1 MNQISGNHQRGCDPS
16 HPYIQHLKISL
27 VGIAV
32 WWMLL
37 LPFDYSLFDWVF
49 KTIQKPFMG
58 LLQAM
63 DQELIFETDTYG
75 TYVLIALSLLL
86 GVFSSPVIHWIC
98 SKWKL
103 HPTAL
108 LKTVLAAILF
118 FFLFKYGW
126 DKITKG
132 QFYMP
137 EPNTL
142 FTPFGKLSKD
152 IAYWS
157 LVGSSYPYTVSL
169 GIIEVV
175 AALLLLFKRTQF
187 LASLLAVVIFG
198 QVVLI
203 NFSFDI
209 SVKLL
214 SGSLFLFSIAYSL
227 CFRQNWRGVFGF
239 AVEKVRYNRSR
250 RHGIITVAFAGIVIA
265 ECILPSLLSSNLND
279 DLYPRLAHHG
289 AYTVHGSREVKQ
301 LFIHRRHYIILQSW
315 DDAFKDY
322 QIDTHHSNQY
332 TSNQRTIICDWNRN
346 QLIINNDTFRI
357 QRIPFRNLPVLQE
370 SFHTFSDEF
379 H

>member
-1 MNQISGNHQRGCDPS
+1 MKE
-16 HPYIQHLKISL
+16 HLKVSFI
-27 VGIAV
+27 GIAF
-32 WWMLL
+32 WWVLL
-37 LPFDYSLFDWVF
+37 LPFDYSLFDWIF
-49 KTIQKPFMG
+49 KTVQKPFIG
-58 LLQAM
+58 LLNTI

-86 GVFSSPVIHWIC
+86 GVFSSPIVHWIC

-103 HPTAL
+103 QPTEL
-108 LKTVLAAILF
+108 LKTVLASILF

-126 DKITKG
+126 DKIIKV

-169 GIIEVV
+169 GIIEVIT
-175 AALLLLFKRTQF
+175 ALLLLFKRTQF

-214 SGSLFLFSIAYSL
+214 SGSLLLFCIVYSL
-227 CFRQNWRGVFGF
+227 CFRQNWRGLFGYG
-239 AVEKVRYNRSR
+239 AEKIRYNNTLKHRVMR
-250 RHGIITVAFAGIVIA
+250 FIFAGLIIA
-265 ECILPSLLSSNLND
+265 ESISPSLISGNLND
-279 DLYPRLAHHG
+279 DHYPRLAHHG
-289 AYTVHGSREVKQ
+289 AYRVYGSREVKH
-301 LFIHRRHYIILQSW
+301 LFIHRRHYIILQSKN
-315 DDAFKDY
+315 DVFTDY
-322 QIDTHHSNQY
+322 RIDTHGSNQY
-332 TSNQRTIICDWNRN
+332 TASQRNIVCDWRKN
-346 QLIINNDTFRI
+346 QIIIDNDTFRI
-357 QRIPFRNLPVLQE
+357 EKIPFKNLPILQE

>member
-1 MNQISGNHQRGCDPS
+1 MNQISGNHQRGCDGS

-86 GVFSSPVIHWIC
+86 GVFSSPFIHWIC

-209 SVKLL
+209 SVKLFY
-214 SGSLFLFSIAYSL
+214 GSLFLLHTACASGKIGEAYSD
-227 CFRQNWRGVFGF
+227 
-239 AVEKVRYNRSR
+239 
-250 RHGIITVAFAGIVIA
+250 
-265 ECILPSLLSSNLND
+265 LPWKKYVTTAPADTGWSQLL
-279 DLYPRLAHHG
+279 
-289 AYTVHGSREVKQ
+289 
-301 LFIHRRHYIILQSW
+301 LQG
-315 DDAFKDY
+315 
-322 QIDTHHSNQY
+322 
-332 TSNQRTIICDWNRN
+332 
-346 QLIINNDTFRI
+346 
-357 QRIPFRNLPVLQE
+357 
-370 SFHTFSDEF
+370 
-379 H
+379 

>member
-1 MNQISGNHQRGCDPS
+1 MKE
-16 HPYIQHLKISL
+16 HLKISL
-27 VGIAV
+27 TGIAF

-37 LPFDYSLFDWVF
+37 LPFDYSLFDWIF
-49 KTIQKPFMG
+49 KSIQKPFTG
-58 LLQAM
+58 LLNTI
-63 DQELIFETDTYG
+63 DQQLIFETDTYG

-86 GVFSSPVIHWIC
+86 GVFSSPIVHWIC

-103 HPTAL
+103 NPTEL
-108 LKTVLAAILF
+108 LKTVLASILF

-126 DKITKG
+126 DKVTKG

-169 GIIEVV
+169 GIIEVI
-175 AALLLLFKRTQF
+175 AAFLLLFKRTQF
-187 LASLLAVVIFG
+187 LASLLSIVIFG

-214 SGSLFLFSIAYSL
+214 SGSLLLFSIAYSI
-227 CFRQNWRGVFGF
+227 CFPTNWRGLLGLGAERIPFKNSRKHLIIKFIF
-239 AVEKVRYNRSR
+239 AVV
-250 RHGIITVAFAGIVIA
+250 VIS
-265 ECILPSLLSSNLND
+265 ESIFPSLMSGNLND
-279 DLYPRLAHHG
+279 DKYPRLAHHG
-289 AYTVHGSREVKQ
+289 AYRVYGNPEVKH
-301 LFIHRRHYIILQSW
+301 LFIHRQHYLILQSNN
-315 DDAFKDY
+315 DVFTDY
-322 QIDTHHSNQY
+322 RIDTHVSHQY
-332 TSNQRTIICDWNRN
+332 TSSRRNIICDWSKN
-346 QLIINNDTFRI
+346 QVIMGNDTFRI
-357 QRIPFRNLPVLQE
+357 EKIPFNKLPILQE

>member
-1 MNQISGNHQRGCDPS
+1 M
-16 HPYIQHLKISL
+16 IQHLKISFT
-27 VGIAV
+27 GIAV
-32 WWMLL
+32 WWILL
-37 LPFDYSLFDWVF
+37 LPFDYSLFDWIF
-49 KTIQKPFMG
+49 KCIQAPFTG
-58 LLQAM
+58 LLKTM
-63 DQELIFETDTYG
+63 DQDLIFETDTYG
-75 TYVLIALSLLL
+75 TYVLISLSILL
-86 GVFSSPVIHWIC
+86 GVVSSPVIHWIC

-103 HPTAL
+103 NPTEL
-108 LKTVLAAILF
+108 LKTILAAILF

-169 GIIEVV
+169 GIIEVI
-175 AALLLLFKRTQF
+175 AAFLLLFKRTQF
-187 LASLLAVVIFG
+187 LASLLAIVIFG

-214 SGSLFLFSIAYSL
+214 SGSLLLFSIFYSS
-227 CFRQNWRGVFGF
+227 CFTQNWKGMFGF
-239 AVEKVRYNRSR
+239 SVEKVRYNQSR
-250 RHGIITVAFAGIVIA
+250 KHRIIRYTFASLVVLESIS
-265 ECILPSLLSSNLND
+265 PTLLSKNWND
-279 DLYPRLAHHG
+279 DRYQRLAHHG
-289 AYTVHGSREVKQ
+289 AYRVYGNPAIRH
-301 LFIHRRHYIILQSW
+301 LFIHRQQYAILQSW

-322 QIDTHHSNQY
+322 KIDTHFADQY
-332 TSNQRTIICDWNRN
+332 TSLDGELVCNWKENRIIIHNKAY
-346 QLIINNDTFRI
+346 RI
-357 QRIPFRNLPVLQE
+357 RQIPFRNLPVLQE

>member
-1 MNQISGNHQRGCDPS
+1 MRE
-16 HPYIQHLKISL
+16 HLKISFI
-27 VGIAV
+27 GIAF

-49 KTIQKPFMG
+49 KTIQKPFTG
-58 LLQAM
+58 LLKAM
-63 DQELIFETDTYG
+63 DHELIFETDTYG

-86 GVFSSPVIHWIC
+86 GVFSSPIVNWIC

-103 HPTAL
+103 HPTDL

-118 FFLFKYGW
+118 LFLFKYGW
-126 DKITKG
+126 DKITKT

-214 SGSLFLFSIAYSL
+214 SGSLLVFSIVYSL
-227 CFRQNWRGVFGF
+227 CFRQNWSGIFGF
-239 AVEKVRYNRSR
+239 AVEKVRYNNTRKHR
-250 RHGIITVAFAGIVIA
+250 IIKFAFAGIMVA
-265 ECILPSLLSSNLND
+265 ESIFPTFRSRNVND
-279 DLYPRLAHHG
+279 DRYPRLAHHG
-289 AYTVHGSREVKQ
+289 AYRVYGSREVKN
-301 LFIHRRHYIILQSW
+301 LFIHRQHYVILQSW
-315 DDAFKDY
+315 DDTFKDY
-322 QIDTHHSNQY
+322 KIDTHLLKQY
-332 TSNQRTIICDWNRN
+332 TSIQGEIRCMWDENQVIIHG
-346 QLIINNDTFRI
+346 DTFKI
-357 QRIPFRNLPVLQE
+357 KQIPFTKLPVLQE

>member
-1 MNQISGNHQRGCDPS
+1 MM
-16 HPYIQHLKISL
+16 QHLKISFI
-27 VGIAV
+27 GIAA

-37 LPFDYSLFDWVF
+37 LPFDYSLFDWIF
-49 KTIQKPFMG
+49 KTLQKPFIV
-58 LLQAM
+58 LLKAM
-63 DQELIFETDTYG
+63 DHELIFETDTYG
-75 TYVLIALSLLL
+75 TYVLIALSMLL
-86 GVFSSPVIHWIC
+86 GVFSSPLIHWIC

-103 HPTAL
+103 NQTEL
-108 LKTVLAAILF
+108 LKTVLASILF

-169 GIIEVV
+169 GIIEVF
-175 AALLLLFKRTQF
+175 AAFLLLFKRTQF
-187 LASLLAVVIFG
+187 LASLLSIGIFA

-214 SGSLFLFSIAYSL
+214 AGSLLLFSIIYSAS
-227 CFRQNWRGVFGF
+227 FKQNWKGIFGF
-239 AVEKVRYNRSR
+239 GAEKVIYKNSQK
-250 RHGIITVAFAGIVIA
+250 HLILKLAFAALVIV
-265 ECILPSLLSSNLND
+265 ESTFPSLVSRNLND
-279 DLYPRLAHHG
+279 DNYPRLAHHG
-289 AYTVHGSREVKQ
+289 AYRVSGSKEVKR
-301 LFIHRRHYIILQSW
+301 LFIHRQHYLILQSW
-315 DDAFKDY
+315 NDAFKDY
-322 QIDTHHSNQY
+322 KINTHLPYQY
-332 TSNQRTIICDWNRN
+332 TSENGEIRCRWNRN
-346 QLIINNDTFRI
+346 QVIIHNDTFRI
-357 QRIPFRNLPVLQE
+357 QKVPFRKLPILQE

>member
-1 MNQISGNHQRGCDPS
+1 MM
-16 HPYIQHLKISL
+16 IQHLKISFI
-27 VGIAV
+27 GIAV
-32 WWMLL
+32 WWTLL
-37 LPFDYSLFDWVF
+37 LPFDYALFDQIF
-49 KTIQKPFMG
+49 KSVQKPFIG
-58 LLQAM
+58 LLKAL
-63 DQELIFETDTYG
+63 DHDLIFETDTYG

-86 GVFSSPVIHWIC
+86 GVLSSPIIHWIC
-98 SKWKL
+98 SKRKL
-103 HPTAL
+103 NPTEL
-108 LKTVLAAILF
+108 LKTVLSAILF

-169 GIIEVV
+169 GIIEVA

-187 LASLLAVVIFG
+187 LASLLAIIIFG

-214 SGSLFLFSIAYSL
+214 SGSLLLFSIVYSS
-227 CFRQNWRGVFGF
+227 CFTQNWKGVFGF
-239 AVEKVRYNRSR
+239 GAEKVLYNQSR
-250 RHGIITVAFAGIVIA
+250 KHRISKFVFAGLVIA
-265 ECILPSLLSSNLND
+265 ESISPSLVSGNLND
-279 DLYPRLAHHG
+279 DRYPRLAHHG
-289 AYTVHGSREVKQ
+289 AYRVYGSSEIKQ
-301 LFIHRRHYIILQSW
+301 LYIHRRHYVILQSW
-315 DDAFKDY
+315 KDEFTDY
-322 QIDTHHSNQY
+322 RIDTHLSGQY
-332 TSNQRTIICDWNRN
+332 TTHQRRIICDW
-346 QLIINNDTFRI
+346 QKKQVIIDRDTFRI
-357 QRIPFRNLPVLQE
+357 EKIPFHNLPVLQE